1 MQVTKRNGTKEE
13 VKLEKISK
21 RITRHTKDLKNI
33 DTILVA
39 QKVVEGLYDGVTTS
53 ELDSLATETAYSM
66 SVKHPEY
73 DKLSLRLAV
82 STLHKDTP
90 STFLES
96 IERLYNVKD
105 TAGKKKPL
113 IADNVYKFVKKN
125 AHIIDAAIVHDRDY
139 LFDYFGFK
147 TLERSY
153 LLREKNVIVERPQY
167 LWMRVACGI
176 HVGDIDA
183 ALQTY
188 ELLSNLR
195 ATHATPTLFNA
206 GTPKNQ
212 LSSCF
217 LLAINDDSIEGIYDT
232 IKECALISQSSG
244 GIGFWCHNVRSN
256 GSPIYGSGGTSRGI
270 IPMLKNFCE
279 TARYVDQGGSRRK
292 GSFACYLE
300 PWHADVE
307 DFLELRKNN
316 GKEEMRAR
324 DLNIALWTPDLFFKQ
339 VEADGDWHLMDPNVS
354 KDLHQVFDETEEGG
368 SFTDLYNKYISEGK
382 FVKKIKARDLW
393 QQIISAQIE
402 GGEPYI
408 LAKDACNRKSNQK
421 NLGTIKSS
429 NLCCE
434 IIEYSSPEQIAVCNL
449 ASISLPANIEGKK
462 GKRTYNFAKLEE
474 TVKILTEN
482 LNKIIDSEYYPLEK
496 AKKSNLAHRPI
507 GLGIQG
513 LADTFSLLRYSW
525 DSQEAKDLN
534 VKIAET
540 IYYATLS
547 ASCDLAKKYGK
558 YDSFDGS
565 PLSEGLL
572 QFDMW
577 GVTPSD
583 RYDWE
588 ELRTRIKKY
597 GVRNSLNVAPM
608 PTASTSQ
615 ILGNTEAFEVI
626 TSNIYKRQTL
636 SGEFIQVN
644 KYLVEDLMELG
655 LWTENIRQKIIAADG
670 SIQDVTEIPT
680 DLKNLYKTVW
690 EISQRITIDMA
701 ADRGPYICQSQ
712 SMNLYFKDPNMAKIS
727 SALMHA
733 WKRGLKTIVYYT
745 RTKAAKEGAKFTVEV
760 NEEPVV
766 DANSLEGIAC
776 SIDNPESCVACG
788 S

>member
-217 LLAINDDSIEGIYDT
+217 LLATNDDSIEGIYDT

-354 KDLHQVFDETEEGG
+354 KDLHQVFDETKEGG

-449 ASISLPANIEGKK
+449 ASISLPSNVEGKK
-462 GKRTYNFAKLEE
+462 GKRTYNFTKLEE

-547 ASCDLAKKYGK
+547 ASCDLAKKHGK

-655 LWTENIRQKIIAADG
+655 LWTENVRQKIIAADG
-670 SIQDVTEIPT
+670 SIQDITDIPT

-733 WKRGLKTIVYYT
+733 WKQGLKTIVYYT
-745 RTKAAKEGAKFTVEV
+745 RTKATKEGAKFTVEV
-760 NEEPVV
+760 NEEPIV
-766 DANSLEGIAC
+766 DANSMEGITC
-776 SIDNPESCVACG
+776 SIDNPESCIACG